1 MKVNWNDKYTTVSV
15 YSFIVICCSI
25 LFYSILSQMSSFTSK
40 LSEII
45 GILQP
50 FIIGFVMA
58 YLLNF
63 ILAFIEEKMDK
74 VDKLKSLKQKSKRGI
89 SIILT
94 YIAAFLLIYVFIQ
107 FVLPQLVDSVS
118 GLVNDIPTYVTN
130 LSTVLNDITKN
141 MNVDSEYIGMAVE
154 KWNEFVNY
162 VIKIATNLIPILGN
176 TLMVVASSIWNIVI
190 GLVVSIY
197 LLIDKEKFCALSKKI
212 TYAVFNKQHAEVA
225 VELAHRTN
233 DTFGKFLSGKILDS
247 AIIGVLTFVLL
258 TIFKMPYTLLISVII
273 GITNII
279 PFFGPFFGAIPSA
292 IIILFVDPTK
302 VIWFLVLIFIIQ
314 QLDGNI
320 IGPKILG
327 DSIGISAFWILF
339 SLLVAGKF
347 LGLVGMIIGVPLFA
361 IIYSVI
367 KDIVEGK
374 LAKKGLPRDTKD
386 YSSK

>member
-1 MKVNWNDKYTTVSV
+1 MKVNWNDKYATISV

-25 LFYSILSQMSSFTSK
+25 IFFSILSEIGSFTSK
-40 LSEII
+40 LSEIV

-63 ILAFIEEKMDK
+63 ILVFIEDKMNKID
-74 VDKLKSLKQKSKRGI
+74 SLKNLKYKAKRSI
-89 SIILT
+89 SIIVT
-94 YIAAFLLIYVFIQ
+94 YIIAFLIIYVFIQ

-118 GLVNDIPTYVTN
+118 GLVNDIPTYVN
-130 LSTVLNDITKN
+130 NVSALLDDIIKKTSLDPKYL
-141 MNVDSEYIGMAVE
+141 DLAVN
-154 KWNEFVNY
+154 KWNEFVSY
-162 VIKIATNLIPILGN
+162 VIKIATNLLPVLGN
-176 TLMVVASSIWNIVI
+176 TVMTIASSLWNIVI

-212 TYAVFNKQHAEVA
+212 TYAVFNKEHAEIA
-225 VELAHRTN
+225 VDLAHRTN

-258 TIFKMPYTLLISVII
+258 TIFNMPYKLLLSVII

-292 IIILFVDPTK
+292 VIILFVDPSK
-302 VIWFLVLIFIIQ
+302 VLWFLVLIFIIQ
-314 QLDGNI
+314 QLDGNV

-361 IIYSVI
+361 IIYSII
-367 KDIVEGK
+367 KDIVESK
-374 LAKKGLPRDTKD
+374 LSYKGLPTETENYK
-386 YSSK
+386 

>member
-1 MKVNWNDKYTTVSV
+1 MKVNWNEKYTTISV

-25 LFYSILSQMSSFTSK
+25 VFYSVLSQMNSFTNK
-40 LSEII
+40 LGEII

-50 FIIGFVMA
+50 FIIGFVIA

-63 ILAFIEEKMDK
+63 ILVFIEEKMVKID
-74 VDKLKSLKQKSKRGI
+74 SLKNLKHKSKRCI

-94 YIAAFLLIYVFIQ
+94 YIVAFLLIYVFIQ
-107 FVLPQLVDSVS
+107 FVLPQLVDSIS
-118 GLVNDIPTYVTN
+118 GLVNDIPTYVTE
-130 LSTVLNDITKN
+130 LTTILNDIIKN
-141 MNVDSEYIGMAVE
+141 MNIDSEYIGIAVD
-154 KWNEFVNY
+154 KWNDFVNY
-162 VIKIATNLIPILGN
+162 IIQVATNLIPIIGS
-176 TLMVVASSIWNIVI
+176 TLKIVASSIWNIVI
-190 GLVVSIY
+190 GFVVSIY

-212 TYAVFNKQHAEVA
+212 TWAVFNKEHAEIA

-233 DTFGKFLSGKILDS
+233 DTFGRFLSGKILDS

-302 VIWFLVLIFIIQ
+302 VIWFLLLILIIQ

-361 IIYSVI
+361 IIYSII
-367 KDIVEGK
+367 KDIVEIK
-374 LAKKGLPRDTKD
+374 LDKKGLPKETKN
-386 YSSK
+386 YSSN